1 MTAPIGKAGASPPN
15 TNPDAGQI
23 GLVAA
28 VSIGIG
34 GMVGAGIFSILGVVA
49 QAAGNAMWLA
59 FMIGGVVA
67 LLSTY
72 SYAKLG
78 AVFPSAGGAV
88 HFLVKGFGDG
98 VLAGGLNL
106 FMWAGYII
114 SLALYATAFG
124 SYAATFFTTAP
135 SPLLLKSLAVGS
147 VLALTLVNAFG
158 ASIMGRGETLI
169 VAVKVAILVLFAA
182 AGLFFINPGNLSPAL
197 TAGGRSRSC
206 SARACC
212 SSAMRA
218 SGSSPMRPATCATRK
233 VMLPRALYTAVILVI
248 VLYLVVAVTVTGN
261 LSNAQIEQAK
271 DYALAEAAKPFLGE
285 FGFRLIA
292 IAALFSTASAINAT
306 LFGSANVCYMI
317 ARDGE
322 LPARLSRTE
331 WKQATGGL
339 LLTAALVILV
349 TLAVRSFRHRHDGQR
364 RVPAGL
370 RRGERR
376 PSARAEADRRQR
388 DHRLA
393 VAHHLSRDVRDPR
406 GLHLSAATGGD
417 RGAGPHRRSVVCR
430 GMALSPL
437 DWTDDQDTDAG
448 RRGPEAGLSACCRT
462 CRNTSAI
469 PSASRVCGRRAGVT
483 SATVL
488 FRVGRTIGRATIPAP
503 DIPARTTL

>member
-1 MTAPIGKAGASPPN
+1 MTAPNGKSAGTSPRVN
-15 TNPDAGQI
+15 SDAGQI
-23 GLVAA
+23 GVVAA

-59 FMIGGVVA
+59 FLVGGVVA

-98 VLAGGLNL
+98 VLTGGLNL

-124 SYAATFFTTAP
+124 SYGATFLTTTP

-147 VLALTLVNAFG
+147 VLLLTLVNAFG
-158 ASIMGRGETLI
+158 ARMMGRGETLI
-169 VAVKVAILVLFAA
+169 VAVKLAILVLFAA
-182 AGLFFINPGNLSPAL
+182 VGLFFITPGNLSPVL
-197 TAGGRSRSC
+197 WPETASILFGAGVLFIGYEGFGLVTN
-206 SARACC
+206 AA
-212 SSAMRA
+212 ADMRN
-218 SGSSPMRPATCATRK
+218 PR
-233 VMLPRALYTAVILVI
+233 VMLPRALYASVILVI
-248 VLYLVVAVTVTGN
+248 VLYLIVAVTVTGN
-261 LSNAQIEQAK
+261 LSNAQIAQAK

-322 LPARLSRTE
+322 LPEGLSRTA

-339 LLTAALVILV
+339 ILTAALVILV
-349 TLAVRSFRHRHDGQR
+349 TLLFD
-364 RVPAGL
+364 
-370 RRGERR
+370 
-376 PSARAEADRRQR
+376 
-388 DHRLA
+388 
-393 VAHHLSRDVRDPR
+393 LS
-406 GLHLSAATGGD
+406 GIAMMGSAAFLLVYAAVNAGHLRVLKQTGANPIIVWLSLITCLVMFAVLGVYTWQQQP
-417 RGAGPHRRSVVCR
+417 AAIAALVLIAAASFVMEWLYRR
-430 GMALSPL
+430 
-437 DWTDDQDTDAG
+437 WT
-448 RRGPEAGLSACCRT
+448 
-462 CRNTSAI
+462 
-469 PSASRVCGRRAGVT
+469 
-483 SATVL
+483 
-488 FRVGRTIGRATIPAP
+488 GRTI
-503 DIPARTTL
+503 RTQTVADR